1 MIVKNEFFY
10 LSRFIQCVVGTKQE
24 FENLSKQVTKHFG
37 ILLFQKGMLTV
48 KTSQAYFISAFYQYH
63 KRQLIP

>member
-1 MIVKNEFFY
+1 M
-10 LSRFIQCVVGTKQE
+10 
-24 FENLSKQVTKHFG
+24 TKHFG

-48 KTSQAYFISAFYQYH
+48 KTSQAYFMPAFYQFL